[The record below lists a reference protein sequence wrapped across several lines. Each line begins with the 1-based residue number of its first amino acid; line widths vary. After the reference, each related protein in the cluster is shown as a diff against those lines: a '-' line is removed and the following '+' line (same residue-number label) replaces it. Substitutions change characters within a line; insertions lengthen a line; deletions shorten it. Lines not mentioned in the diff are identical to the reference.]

1 MADYPTIYQTP
12 PATGIFPSGGTGVE
26 LANTTRRGVVPV
38 VFVQIYQSH
47 PLLSYLFQGAQT
59 ARGGAPQIVFP
70 AQGASFTQFSWG
82 SFAGDFP
89 MPTNENAIENAQF
102 NLKLGMVP
110 VGFYGM
116 EAIVQSSEVIIPRLR
131 AVTSDAGVVMKQAL
145 AQSLYANNF
154 ANPLALDSL
163 SMAYDQGTIAPSYG
177 GIPRSGN
184 QFWQGQYIQARANA
198 MSAIGMAQLQ
208 VQVQTGAGGEAAN
221 IGVCS
226 PADWANLLGDFMQRE
241 MYQSTPRSRYDQN
254 DVVNAGFRAIR
265 VLDTPIFSDPFCP
278 VGEMYFI
285 NTRYMTAFMHE
296 QAAFVFSD
304 FQSLISQ
311 GQIASIGV
319 FITLLDLA
327 CAKPSS
333 GAHVYNLEG
342 AAWTATPNS
351 FPAVT

>member
-1 MADYPTIYQTP
+1 MAYPTIYQTP
-12 PATGIFPSGGTGVE
+12 VNTGILPGGGTGVE
-26 LANTTRRGVVPV
+26 LANMTRRAVVPV
-38 VFVQIYQSH
+38 IFVQIYQSH
-47 PLLSYLFQGAQT
+47 PAWSYFMQGAQT
-59 ARGGAPQIVFP
+59 ARGGAPQIVFLT
-70 AQGASFTQFSWG
+70 QGTSFTSFSWG

-89 MPTNENAIENAQF
+89 MPTNADAIQNAMF

-110 VGFYGM
+110 IGFYGM
-116 EAIVQSSEVIIPRLR
+116 ESIVQSSEVIIPRLR
-131 AVTSDAGVVMKQAL
+131 AVTSDASVVMKQAL

-163 SMAYDQGTIAPSYG
+163 SMAYDSGANAPTYG
-177 GIPRSGN
+177 GIPRAGN
-184 QFWQGQYIQARANA
+184 QFWQGQYIQARPNA

-208 VQVQTGAGGEAAN
+208 VQVQTGAGGEAPSFG
-221 IGVCS
+221 ICS

-241 MYQSTPRSRYDQN
+241 MYQSTPRSKYGEN

-278 VGEMYFI
+278 VGTMYFV
-285 NTRYMTAFMHE
+285 NTRYMTAFLHE

-333 GAHVYNLEG
+333 GAQIFNLQG
-342 AAWTATPNS
+342 AAWTNTPTS
-351 FPAVT
+351 FPAVI